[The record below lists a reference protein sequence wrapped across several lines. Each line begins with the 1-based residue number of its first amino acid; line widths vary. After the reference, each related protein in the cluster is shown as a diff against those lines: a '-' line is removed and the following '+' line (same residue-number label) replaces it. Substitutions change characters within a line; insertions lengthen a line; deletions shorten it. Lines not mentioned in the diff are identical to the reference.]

1 MKTQDAERTSTA
13 IFGEFELSVNEMLS
27 VRGGDEGEPIVLPN
41 PPRIII

>member
-1 MKTQDAERTSTA
+1 MKTQDAEKNSTL
-13 IFGEFELSVNEMLS
+13 FSEFELSVNEMLS